1 MAKRS
6 SENQVAGAAAVTDSI
21 LEQEEDGNV
30 AGGDDGPDRVVHD
43 RRVSE
48 LVLIMAD
55 FVDKKQREGLLK
67 ATTLQN
73 YKGHLTKNIFLAAS
87 LATIFPLFQTKFKGS
102 ARRGRRPRPWRSSA
116 RRSRRS

>member
-1 MAKRS
+1 MSNRT
-6 SENQVAGAAAVTDSI
+6 SEREVTGEAVTDSI
-21 LEQEEDGNV
+21 LEEVEPGTGAAVTDVNN
-30 AGGDDGPDRVVHD
+30 GPDRVVHD

-73 YKGHLTKNIFLAAS
+73 YKGQL
-87 LATIFPLFQTKFKGS
+87 
-102 ARRGRRPRPWRSSA
+102 
-116 RRSRRS
+116 